1 MSKPSALGAAIEAA
15 VDDDERF
22 AREREPIKY
31 RCCYKTKTSTVFAFE
46 RVTAD
51 QINFWLPDLPII
63 KKIAEE
69 NGIQIEHSI
78 PWPDRSDSKKY
89 GRISSLKSI
98 PQLRDEALWKVQV
111 KSPTEALL
119 ILSALP

>member
-1 MSKPSALGAAIEAA
+1 MSKPSTLGAAIEAA
-15 VDDDERF
+15 VEGDERF
-22 AREREPIKY
+22 TREREPIKY
-31 RCCYKTKTSTVFAFE
+31 RCCYKTKTNTVFAFE

-51 QINFWLPDLPII
+51 QINFWLPDLPMI

-69 NGIQIEHSI
+69 NGIKIERSI
-78 PWPDRSDSKKY
+78 PWSDPSDSKKY

-98 PQLRDEALWKVQV
+98 PQLGDKPLWKVQV
-111 KSPTEALL
+111 KSPTEAFL

>member
-1 MSKPSALGAAIEAA
+1 MGNPSALGAAIEAA

-22 AREREPIKY
+22 TRERESIKY
-31 RCCYKTKTSTVFAFE
+31 RCCYKTKTNTVFAFE
-46 RVTAD
+46 RITAD
-51 QINFWLPDLPII
+51 QINFWLPDLPMI

-69 NGIQIEHSI
+69 NGITIEHSI

-98 PQLRDEALWKVQV
+98 PELADKPLWRVQV